1 MYRSSKFGKYYFG
14 ALAALA
20 VSLMG
25 SALVPSLKADEW
37 DKRTNITINR
47 SIEVQGTIL
56 PAGSYVMRVLSSPA
70 DRHTVQI
77 FNADDNHIVA
87 TILAI
92 PTSRAASTDDS
103 EFKFYEVA
111 SGEPPALR
119 TWFYPGDNAGF
130 EFRFVQKGAATQS
143 ARHANATASHAAG
156 D

>member
-1 MYRSSKFGKYYFG
+1 MYQSSKIVKHYFG
-14 ALAALA
+14 AIAALA

-37 DKRTNITINR
+37 DKRTNITIDQ
-47 SIEVQGTIL
+47 SIDVQGTVL
-56 PAGSYVMRVLSSPA
+56 PPGSYVMKLLGSSA
-70 DRHTVQI
+70 DRHTVQV

-87 TILAI
+87 TLLAI
-92 PTSRAASTDDS
+92 PAYRLAGTDDS

-111 SGEPPALR
+111 EGQPPALR

-130 EFRFVQKGAATQS
+130 EFRFGRGDVAAQS
-143 ARHANATASHAAG
+143 GRNTNATASHAGG

>member
-1 MYRSSKFGKYYFG
+1 MYRSSKVVKHHC
-14 ALAALA
+14 AAIAALA

-47 SIEVQGTIL
+47 SIDVQGTVL
-56 PAGSYVMRVLSSPA
+56 PAGSYVMKVLSSPA

-92 PTSRAASTDDS
+92 PASRAASTDET

-111 SGEPPALR
+111 EGQTPALR

-130 EFRFVQKGAATQS
+130 EFRFVQIDAATQS
-143 ARHANATASHAAG
+143 ARHTNATASHAAG